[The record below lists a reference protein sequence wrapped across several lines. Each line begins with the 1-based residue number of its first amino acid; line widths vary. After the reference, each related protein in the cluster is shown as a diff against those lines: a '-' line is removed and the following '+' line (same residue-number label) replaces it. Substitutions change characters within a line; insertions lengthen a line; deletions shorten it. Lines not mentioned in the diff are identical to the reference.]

1 MSGQAERA
9 SDRPAS
15 LVEGGIYMPA
25 KESDQFIEL
34 VGHPALVLAGGRIT
48 AANKR
53 LSRITGYSN
62 RELLGMRSKDLL
74 AASTLPHDSEPSRGR
89 GLTPGNH
96 TMVLAKKD
104 GQRVVVCLAARR
116 LGRSSR
122 TSSMLTVFH
131 KASGQDFE
139 SVYASASERLLRE
152 CLRTAE
158 AGVVAIGQ
166 NGFVALANRKCC
178 ELLGYQET
186 EMIGRHWATIFT
198 SRRDRHQATEYF
210 NKLVSGKV
218 QPRDC
223 YETAVPTKGGQKR
236 IVSWHHVS
244 WLRNSSGD
252 AVGLISSFLDIT
264 EEKRVSKTL
273 EDQDRLYKLVSE
285 NATAGVWTYDL
296 ATRKVTYMS
305 PSISQITGF
314 TGEEVTEMGLEQILT
329 PASRT
334 FGLSELERHL
344 AQDREYHG
352 QPHSWTIELEQHRKD
367 GSTVWVEVRTSVMR
381 DAQGRPTGI
390 FGITRDITE
399 RKQAEKT
406 LRESEKRY
414 RTFFENSMDATCI
427 IGRNGKVLDVNRAA
441 LALLGYS
448 RDEMA
453 KRSLEDI
460 APGEQRREF
469 QRQIEKVGFVRNFE
483 MRIRRSDG
491 ADLDC
496 VLTFD
501 LRTDDYGNIVGY
513 EGSLR
518 DITEYK
524 RLQRNLRLYVNEV
537 TRAQEDERLR
547 LSLELHDGILQD
559 LLALGLELEQAIR
572 AEKRP
577 DRSRKAQLQHIRD
590 EVKRLAK
597 ETRGLSHAL
606 RPSVLDQLG
615 LVAAVQT
622 MLRGIEETHGIKT
635 DLQVLGTERRL
646 SGELELAF
654 FRIVQEALNNVKKH
668 SEAQSV
674 RVQIHFSAESVE
686 AVVSDDGK
694 GFESPKQLSD
704 LTSVRRLGLVG
715 MEERARMLGGRVYVE
730 SKPNAGTSI
739 MVEMPYVK
747 SESPEPGLQLP

>member
-1 MSGQAERA
+1 
-9 SDRPAS
+9 
-15 LVEGGIYMPA
+15 MPA
-25 KESDQFIEL
+25 RESDQFIEL
-34 VGHPALVLAGGRIT
+34 VGHPALVLTGGRIT
-48 AANKR
+48 AANRR
-53 LSRITGYSN
+53 LSRITGYPKG
-62 RELLGMRSKDLL
+62 ELLGMRSKDFL
-74 AASTLPHDSEPSRGR
+74 AASELPPDSEPSKRR

-96 TMVLAKKD
+96 TRVLVKKD
-104 GQRVVVCLAARR
+104 GQRVVVRLVTRR
-116 LGRSSR
+116 LDQSSRSSG
-122 TSSMLTVFH
+122 MLTIFD
-131 KASGQDFE
+131 KTPGQDFE
-139 SVYASASERLLRE
+139 NICASDGERLFEE

-158 AGVVAIGQ
+158 AGVVVIGQ
-166 NGFVALANRKCC
+166 NGLVALVNRKCC
-178 ELLGYQET
+178 ELLGYQDL
-186 EMIGRHWATIFT
+186 EMIGRHWTSIFT
-198 SRRDRHQATEYF
+198 TRRDRHQASKYF
-210 NKLVSGKV
+210 DKLISGKV
-218 QPRDC
+218 QPMDY
-223 YETAVPTKGGQKR
+223 YESAVPTKGGQKR
-236 IVSWHHVS
+236 IVAWHQVTL
-244 WLRNSSGD
+244 LRNGSDD
-252 AVGLISSFLDIT
+252 ALGLISSFLDIT
-264 EEKRVSKTL
+264 EEKKVSQTL

-329 PASRT
+329 PASHT

-344 AQDREYHG
+344 AQDKEYHG

-367 GSTVWVEVRTSVMR
+367 GSTVWVEVRTSVIR
-381 DAQGRPTGI
+381 DAQGRATGI

-427 IGRNGKVLDVNRAA
+427 IGRNGKVLDVNRAT

-448 RDEMA
+448 RDEIA

-469 QRQIEKVGFVRNFE
+469 QRQIEKLGFVRNFE
-483 MRIRRSDG
+483 MRVRRSDG
-491 ADLDC
+491 VDLDC

-547 LSLELHDGILQD
+547 LSRELHDGILQD
-559 LLALGLELEQAIR
+559 LLALGLGLEKAIR

-577 DRSRKAQLQHIRD
+577 DRDQKAQLQHIRD

-597 ETRGLSHAL
+597 EMRGLSHAL
-606 RPSVLDQLG
+606 RPSVLDELG

-622 MLRGIEETHGIKT
+622 MLRGIEETHGIRT
-635 DLQVLGTERRL
+635 DLQVIGAERRL

-654 FRIVQEALNNVKKH
+654 FRIVQEALSNVKRH

-674 RVQIHFSAESVE
+674 RVQIDFGDELVK

-694 GFESPKQLSD
+694 GFESPKRLSD

-739 MVEMPYVK
+739 MVEMPYVT
-747 SESPEPGLQLP
+747 SESPELGLKLP